1 MPYLGEFA
9 AVATAVCWTFS
20 SLYFALA
27 TKRVSGL
34 PINQF
39 RLLLAVPLLFLL
51 QRVFEGVWW
60 PLLPGD
66 RLPQLVMSG
75 LIGLVLGDIGYF
87 YALFVIGPRISSVLM
102 ATWPAMAVAVQW
114 LFRGE
119 VPSFAMVVGIVTT
132 CIGVILV
139 LLRGNDSTSW
149 QSKYTRWQ
157 WRLAIAGALLG
168 AIGQA
173 LGSVLAAKAASKA
186 LDLPQGLPGISTA
199 LVRMLAAS
207 CGITLVAAIR
217 GQPLAFLRVFSDRQ
231 ALFSAVGGTAFGPII
246 GVWFSMVA
254 LAHADVGVAA
264 TMMATVPLFM
274 LPVARIA
281 YGARISVLAVVG
293 TMLAVAGIALMLCAK

>member
-149 QSKYTRWQ
+149 QSKYALAMAASDRWCVA
-157 WRLAIAGALLG
+157 WRHRPGTWFGAGSKGCQQGVGSAARSARHQHGIGAHARSFVWHHFGGGNKGSATGIPARVFRSAGA
-168 AIGQA
+168 I
-173 LGSVLAAKAASKA
+173 
-186 LDLPQGLPGISTA
+186 
-199 LVRMLAAS
+199 
-207 CGITLVAAIR
+207 
-217 GQPLAFLRVFSDRQ
+217 
-231 ALFSAVGGTAFGPII
+231 
-246 GVWFSMVA
+246 
-254 LAHADVGVAA
+254 
-264 TMMATVPLFM
+264 
-274 LPVARIA
+274 
-281 YGARISVLAVVG
+281 
-293 TMLAVAGIALMLCAK
+293 